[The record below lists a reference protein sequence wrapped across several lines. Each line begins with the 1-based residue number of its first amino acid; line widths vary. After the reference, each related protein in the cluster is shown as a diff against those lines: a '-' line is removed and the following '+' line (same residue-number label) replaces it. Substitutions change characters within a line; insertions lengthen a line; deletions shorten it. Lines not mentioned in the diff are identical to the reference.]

1 MDYRHSHPFIN
12 CFIPFEMKLSEYL
25 TLAEVI
31 RSDSAKRLGIDNI
44 PGAVELDNLKA
55 IGINVYDK
63 IRTHFRCPI
72 YVSSGFRSKRLNRAL
87 NGSATLSQHCKGE
100 ALDLDQDGSPHGV
113 TNREVF
119 DYIKN
124 NLLFDQLIAEFP
136 KNGIPD
142 WVHVSYKKNG
152 IQRKEILIAKKVYN
166 KTIYIQYKT
175 DNDLI

>member
-1 MDYRHSHPFIN
+1 MDYRHSYPIVN
-12 CFIPFEMKLSEYL
+12 RFIPFEMKLSEYL

-31 RSDSAKRLGIDNI
+31 RSDSAKRLGIDNM
-44 PGAVELDNLKA
+44 PGAVELESLKA

-72 YVSSGFRSKRLNRAL
+72 YVSSGYRSKRLNRAL

-113 TNREVF
+113 TNKEVF

-124 NLLFDQLIAEFP
+124 NLLFDQLIYEFGTDS
-136 KNGIPD
+136 NPD
-142 WVHVSYKKNG
+142 WVHVSYKKAGN
-152 IQRKEILIAKKVYN
+152 RKQVLRAMKLKGSTVY
-166 KTIYIQYKT
+166 IPF
-175 DNDLI
+175 

>member
-1 MDYRHSHPFIN
+1 MDHRHSYPIVN

-31 RSDSAKRLGIDNI
+31 RSDSAKRLGIDNM
-44 PGAVELDNLKA
+44 PGSVELESLKA

-87 NGSATLSQHCKGE
+87 NGSATLSQHTKGE

-113 TNREVF
+113 TNKEVF
-119 DYIKN
+119 DYIKQN
-124 NLLFDQLIAEFP
+124 INFDQLIWEMGTDS
-136 KNGIPD
+136 NPD
-142 WVHVSYKKNG
+142 WVHVSYKKAGN
-152 IQRKEILIAKKVYN
+152 RKQVLRAIKLKGSTVYVPF
-166 KTIYIQYKT
+166 
-175 DNDLI
+175 